1 MAEWSEGLGVP
12 GPETIGLG
20 EFIGEEFDMLIRD
33 KTGGSLLQ
41 AELEPSLG
49 GNSPPI
55 LMADNGRKSFEIDA
69 KSASQYYRLI
79 SATKAEVE
87 QLKKAGY
94 RMDVAEDFEA
104 R

>member
-1 MAEWSEGLGVP
+1 
-12 GPETIGLG
+12 
-20 EFIGEEFDMLIRD
+20 MLLRD
-33 KTGGSLLQ
+33 KTGGPLLQ

-49 GNSPPI
+49 GTSPPV

-69 KSASQYYRLI
+69 KSAAQFYRLI

-94 RMDVAEDFEA
+94 QFELCADFEA